1 MKLFTELVKN
11 YGIGTVL
18 GAATLDGYRRN
29 IINDRNNNVL
39 NTIRKQQEALD
50 ETQRKA
56 YEAKI
61 EEQINEAKN
70 KAILDRYNNSAD
82 EYQKASDDLKNNNN
96 SINQTRLEEAKKK
109 LDKAYDEISKK
120 NIGEWITDL
129 YNKYNIYLDSL
140 TPDKIVCLFNMIL
153 NGLIFTSF
161 LSVLSIMLSE
171 NIINKIKF
179 LDNYPKLFK
188 LLQLRNN
195 INKKVSKI
203 YLWIHLIMISFA
215 FLGNVYMFFL

>member
-1 MKLFTELVKN
+1 MKLFTELDKK

-61 EEQINEAKN
+61 EEQTNEAKN
-70 KAILDRYNNSAD
+70 KAILDRYKNSAD

-96 SINQTRLEEAKKK
+96 SINQTRLEEAKR
-109 LDKAYDEISKK
+109 S
-120 NIGEWITDL
+120 
-129 YNKYNIYLDSL
+129 
-140 TPDKIVCLFNMIL
+140 
-153 NGLIFTSF
+153 
-161 LSVLSIMLSE
+161 
-171 NIINKIKF
+171 
-179 LDNYPKLFK
+179 
-188 LLQLRNN
+188 
-195 INKKVSKI
+195 
-203 YLWIHLIMISFA
+203 
-215 FLGNVYMFFL
+215 